1 MENKFKIVF
10 ALIVVISLTLV
21 LSSCGFPVY
30 FNHYSVSGTVQDS
43 EGKPI
48 MNAAIKFDNGYSS
61 TSSDE
66 DGYWQKSGL
75 GGSVIIRAEKA
86 GHSFTP
92 SQYPV
97 NENET
102 NINFTSN
109 QVVPEKYEISGKVED
124 GKGNG
129 IGDIVIRFSD
139 GYAPTTTDSSGN
151 WEKDNLSGDI
161 TVTPDH
167 NKYVFDPTSRSV
179 SGPDSYVNFVAR
191 ESSKTY
197 SISGKVVDQQDNG
210 ISDVIIRFSGGFES
224 IKTDEEGNWEKDGLE
239 GEVTITPEKR
249 DYTFDPES
257 RTVSG
262 SDKYLNFVGTYAD
275 QPYDISGQ
283 VVDNQNNGI
292 EDVVIRCSGSYS
304 PVTTG
309 ADGNWEKENL
319 EGEVT
324 VTPEKTDYSF
334 DPASRTVSGPDS
346 YMDFVGTYADQPYDI
361 SGQVVDNQDNGIED
375 VVIRFSGSYSP
386 VTTDA
391 DGNWEKENLEG
402 EVTVTPEKTDYS
414 FDPASRTVSG
424 PDSYMNF
431 VGTYADQPYDIS
443 GQVVDNQDN
452 GIEDVVIRFSGS
464 YSPVT
469 TDADGNWEKEN
480 LEGEVTV
487 TPGKTDYSFDPASRR
502 VSGPDSYMDFV
513 GTYADQPYDISGQV
527 VDNQNN
533 GIEDVVIRF
542 SGSYSPVTTDADG
555 NWEKENLEGEV
566 TVTPEK
572 TDYSFDPASRTVSG
586 PDSYMD
592 FAGTYTNTDYYNVE
606 GYVYLE
612 DSTEGVPGVEI
623 TFESMNLDKQY
634 STVVTDHEGKWSKT
648 NLQGQVKIIPE
659 LEGWNIT
666 PTEQIITI
674 EDEASS
680 IDFNAYTTSQYEFYG
695 VSGKVIDEDANGL
708 PGIKLT
714 FERNGALIW
723 ITFTDEEG
731 SFTVGEYLW
740 GEITIIPDPDST
752 SDYTFD
758 PEEQVIEQESENV
771 IFQGSLLP

>member
-151 WEKDNLSGDI
+151 WEKNNLSGDI

-167 NKYVFDPTSRSV
+167 NEYVFDPTSRSV

-239 GEVTITPEKR
+239 GEVTMTPEKR

-283 VVDNQNNGI
+283 VVDNQN
-292 EDVVIRCSGSYS
+292 
-304 PVTTG
+304 
-309 ADGNWEKENL
+309 
-319 EGEVT
+319 
-324 VTPEKTDYSF
+324 
-334 DPASRTVSGPDS
+334 
-346 YMDFVGTYADQPYDI
+346 
-361 SGQVVDNQDNGIED
+361 NGIED

-424 PDSYMNF
+424 PDSYMDF
-431 VGTYADQPYDIS
+431 VGTYADKSYDIS
-443 GQVVDNQDN
+443 GQVVDNQNN

-695 VSGKVIDEDANGL
+695 VSGKVIDGDANGL

-714 FERNGALIW
+714 FERDGDLVW

-731 SFTVGEYLW
+731 SFTVGGYLW

-752 SDYTFD
+752 SGYTFD

>member
-48 MNAAIKFDNGYSS
+48 MNAAIKFNNGYSS

-92 SQYPV
+92 TQYPV

-275 QPYDISGQ
+275 KS
-283 VVDNQNNGI
+283 
-292 EDVVIRCSGSYS
+292 
-304 PVTTG
+304 
-309 ADGNWEKENL
+309 
-319 EGEVT
+319 
-324 VTPEKTDYSF
+324 
-334 DPASRTVSGPDS
+334 
-346 YMDFVGTYADQPYDI
+346 
-361 SGQVVDNQDNGIED
+361 
-375 VVIRFSGSYSP
+375 
-386 VTTDA
+386 
-391 DGNWEKENLEG
+391 
-402 EVTVTPEKTDYS
+402 
-414 FDPASRTVSG
+414 
-424 PDSYMNF
+424 
-431 VGTYADQPYDIS
+431 
-443 GQVVDNQDN
+443 
-452 GIEDVVIRFSGS
+452 
-464 YSPVT
+464 
-469 TDADGNWEKEN
+469 
-480 LEGEVTV
+480 
-487 TPGKTDYSFDPASRR
+487 
-502 VSGPDSYMDFV
+502 
-513 GTYADQPYDISGQV
+513 YDISGQV

-592 FAGTYTNTDYYNVE
+592 FVGTYTNTDYYNVE

-666 PTEQIITI
+666 PTEKIITI

-695 VSGKVIDEDANGL
+695 VSGKIIDEDANGL

-714 FERNGALIW
+714 FERDGDLVW

-731 SFTVGEYLW
+731 VFTVGEYLW
-740 GEITIIPDPDST
+740 GEITITPDPDST

-758 PEEQVIEQESENV
+758 PEEQIIEQESENV
-771 IFQGSLLP
+771 IFQGSIIP

>member
-1 MENKFKIVF
+1 MKNKFKVVF
-10 ALIVVISLTLV
+10 ALILVISLTLV

-30 FNHYSVSGTVQDS
+30 FNHYSVSGIVQDS

-66 DGYWQKSGL
+66 DGYWQRSGL

-275 QPYDISGQ
+275 KSYDISGQ
-283 VVDNQNNGI
+283 VVDNQN
-292 EDVVIRCSGSYS
+292 
-304 PVTTG
+304 
-309 ADGNWEKENL
+309 
-319 EGEVT
+319 
-324 VTPEKTDYSF
+324 
-334 DPASRTVSGPDS
+334 
-346 YMDFVGTYADQPYDI
+346 
-361 SGQVVDNQDNGIED
+361 NGIED

-443 GQVVDNQDN
+443 GQVVDNQD
-452 GIEDVVIRFSGS
+452 
-464 YSPVT
+464 
-469 TDADGNWEKEN
+469 
-480 LEGEVTV
+480 
-487 TPGKTDYSFDPASRR
+487 
-502 VSGPDSYMDFV
+502 
-513 GTYADQPYDISGQV
+513 
-527 VDNQNN
+527 N